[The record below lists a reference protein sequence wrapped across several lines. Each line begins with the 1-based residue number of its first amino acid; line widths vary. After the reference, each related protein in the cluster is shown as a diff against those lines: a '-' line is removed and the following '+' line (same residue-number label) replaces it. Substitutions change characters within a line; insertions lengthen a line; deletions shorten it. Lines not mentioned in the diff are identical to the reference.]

1 MNAPNR
7 TTTTKSSNSTGN
19 AGQVLREMSET
30 SSTQTKQA
38 LEQVTA
44 ATADATTL
52 MKDTYAVAVKH
63 AQEYNGKFI
72 EFARANTE
80 AAFEFVH
87 QVAGV
92 KSPSEFFE
100 LSASHSRRQLETLT
114 EQAKELAA
122 LAQKA
127 VLATTERVHSEA
139 NKVSSQRS

>member
-7 TTTTKSSNSTGN
+7 TTTTKSSISAGN
-19 AGQVLREMSET
+19 GGQVLREMSET
-30 SSTQTKQA
+30 GATQTKQA

-44 ATADATTL
+44 ATADATNL
-52 MKDTYAVAVKH
+52 MKNTYTTAVKH

-72 EFARANTE
+72 EFARANTD
-80 AAFEFVH
+80 AALEFVH
-87 QVAGV
+87 QVSGV

-100 LSASHSRRQLETLT
+100 LSASHSRKQLEILT

-139 NKVSSQRS
+139 NKASGQRF

>member
-19 AGQVLREMSET
+19 GGQVLREMSET

-52 MKDTYAVAVKH
+52 MKDTYTVAVKH

-92 KSPSEFFE
+92 KSPSETAADRTAGCRE
-100 LSASHSRRQLETLT
+100 MPSMQATR
-114 EQAKELAA
+114 EQAGPERSENRAGGPAVAQLLRLARRIGP
-122 LAQKA
+122 L
-127 VLATTERVHSEA
+127 R
-139 NKVSSQRS
+139 

>member
-1 MNAPNR
+1 MPLIEP
-7 TTTTKSSNSTGN
+7 TTTKSSISAGN
-19 AGQVLREMSET
+19 GGQVLREVSET
-30 SSTQTKQA
+30 GSTQTKQA

-44 ATADATTL
+44 ATADATNL
-52 MKDTYAVAVKH
+52 MKDTYTTAVKY

-80 AAFEFVH
+80 AALEFVH
-87 QVAGV
+87 QVSGV

-100 LSASHSRRQLETLT
+100 LSASHSRKQLEILT

-122 LAQKA
+122 LAQRA

-139 NKVSSQRS
+139 NKASSQRS